1 MAEEYREF
9 VERIY
14 LKLGIDLG
22 LYKEAQMKRRITSLR
37 DKRGFSDFDSYYQAL
52 LAKKGLLDEFTDRLT
67 INVSEFYRNPKR
79 WDVLQHKILPQLM
92 DKHGP
97 LHIWSAACSTGEEPY
112 SIAIM
117 LKEYYPEIDVCILAT
132 DLDTNALHQAK
143 HGIYPPQ
150 ALRDVPHSMK
160 EKYFTEA
167 DGSYIV
173 DPELRKD
180 ITFREHNLLADTYQ
194 ANMDLIICRNV
205 LIYFTDKAKEIILK
219 NFSQALSANGV
230 LFVGSTEQI
239 FHADQYQLQMLDTF
253 FYKKMQMA
261 ASFTD

>member
-1 MAEEYREF
+1 MAEEYGGF

-14 LKLGIDLG
+14 LTLGIDLR

-52 LAKKGLLDEFTDRLT
+52 LAEKGLLDEFIDRLT

-79 WDVLQHKILPQLM
+79 WDVLQHKILPQLL
-92 DKHGP
+92 DKQGT

-117 LKEYYPEIDVCILAT
+117 LKEFYPEKDFRILAT
-132 DLDTNALHQAK
+132 DLDKNALQQAK
-143 HGIYPPQ
+143 LGAYSPQ
-150 ALRDVPHSMK
+150 ALRDVPHTMK
-160 EKYFTEA
+160 DNYFTEA
-167 DGSYIV
+167 DGRYIV
-173 DPELRKD
+173 DPELRKA
-180 ITFREHNLLADTYQ
+180 ITFRAHNLLADTYPE
-194 ANMDLIICRNV
+194 NIDLIICRNV

-219 NFSQALSANGV
+219 NFSQALGLNGV

-239 FHADQYQLQMLDTF
+239 FHADQYQLRLLDTF
-253 FYKKMQMA
+253 FYQKMQPA